1 MIRKVSRRK
10 VRKQLL
16 EKYLKACI
24 EKNVD
29 NLSKEFPVRCIR
41 ARIPYFHFFPCNIKR
56 DIIGINIAFCKY
68 VCHVTEVCNVKLLD
82 KFIL

>member
-29 NLSKEFPVRCIR
+29 NLSKELI
-41 ARIPYFHFFPCNIKR
+41 
-56 DIIGINIAFCKY
+56 
-68 VCHVTEVCNVKLLD
+68 
-82 KFIL
+82 